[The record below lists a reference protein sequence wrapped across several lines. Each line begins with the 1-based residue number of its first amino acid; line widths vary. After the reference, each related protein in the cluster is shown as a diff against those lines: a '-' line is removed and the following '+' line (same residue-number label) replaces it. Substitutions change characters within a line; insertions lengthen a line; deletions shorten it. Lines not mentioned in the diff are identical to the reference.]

1 MILWWNGKVFT
12 KKYKEIENIIIKK
25 EEEVKSW
32 VKELKKRVKMVK
44 KSYVGQWKI
53 GQQGIFRERL

>member
-53 GQQGIFRERL
+53 GQLGIFRERL